1 MPIGGST
8 RPRRP
13 DTTGTGTSVAA
24 PAVYWPA
31 LDGMRAL
38 AVADVVAGHALPA
51 RFTGGGAIGVSMFFV
66 LSGFLITNLLVA
78 EHEGSGSIAFGDF
91 YRRRAARLLPALFVL
106 LVGYVIFC
114 AFGALHDGK
123 RVMVVSVF
131 SSAFY
136 IANIVRAHGSHFA
149 ESLGHLWTLATEEQF
164 YLLWPLALRFLLGRY
179 RRRGVLIATLG
190 LAAAFALARVVGQ
203 QHFHPLWAT
212 EYFSPV
218 SWADALLLGCALG
231 LAFRW
236 GYLNFVPSIATRV
249 FGVTGLVIL
258 AWLSVRT
265 TVWQTMF
272 QGELSL
278 VAIASAFV
286 VLWCVRSAPPVL
298 GHGPAR
304 FLGRRSYGIYLW
316 SLPAVAVF
324 NGGDPHSP
332 SHAAALAGVCAALAV
347 AFISFR
353 FVELPARRW
362 ITAVRP
368 ARRSGDR
375 ERTGPAPTATPR

>member
-1 MPIGGST
+1 MSIAGNT
-8 RPRRP
+8 RRRRP
-13 DTTGTGTSVAA
+13 DTVGARPPAPSQQPSS

-31 LDGMRAL
+31 LDGMRAC
-38 AVADVVAGHALPA
+38 AVAVVVAGHALPN

-78 EHEGSGSIAFGDF
+78 DYENSGSIAFGDF
-91 YRRRAARLLPALFVL
+91 YRRRAARLLPALFL
-106 LVGYVIFC
+106 LLGGYLTLVV
-114 AFGALHDGK
+114 FGALHDGK
-123 RVMVVSVF
+123 RVVAVSVL

-136 IANIVRAHGSHFA
+136 VANVVRAHGTPFA
-149 ESLGHLWTLATEEQF
+149 PALGHLWTLATEEQF
-164 YLLWPLALRFLLGRY
+164 YLLWPLLLTFLLRRFG
-179 RRRGVLIATLG
+179 RRGVIVVTLG
-190 LAAAFALARVVGQ
+190 LGIAFALTRVIGQ
-203 QHFHPLWAT
+203 QMRHPLWAT

-236 GYLNFVPSIATRV
+236 GYLNFFPPLAARVLGIPSLAV
-249 FGVTGLVIL
+249 L

-286 VLWCVRSAPPVL
+286 VLWCVKCAPVPLSRGPVR
-298 GHGPAR
+298 A
-304 FLGRRSYGIYLW
+304 LGRRSYGIYLW
-316 SLPAVAVF
+316 SLPMVAVF

-332 SHAAALAGVCAALAV
+332 SHIAALTGVVVAV
-347 AFISFR
+347 CIAFASFR
-353 FVELPARRW
+353 LVEQPARRW
-362 ITAVRP
+362 ITGGAT
-368 ARRSGDR
+368 
-375 ERTGPAPTATPR
+375 RTAK